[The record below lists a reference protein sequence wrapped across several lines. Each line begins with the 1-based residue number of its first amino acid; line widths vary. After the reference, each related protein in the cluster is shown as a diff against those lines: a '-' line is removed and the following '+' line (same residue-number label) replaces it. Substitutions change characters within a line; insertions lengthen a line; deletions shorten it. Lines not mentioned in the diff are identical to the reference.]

1 METPAT
7 RFVEHDG
14 VNIAWQV
21 FGDGP
26 AEILFVPGWVSNLD
40 LFSQY
45 PYGTRIAGTAP
56 RANPLGEDRAE
67 TRPPAERSS
76 CAAPFAWKAAVT
88 QLAVGRRRGD
98 QPMNLWPA
106 LRTRSGSCGWPHAD
120 DRYGPRRGGPCC
132 EHRSC

>member
-76 CAAPFAWKAAVT
+76 RAAPSHGRQQSRSSPSDVAAVT
-88 QLAVGRRRGD
+88 SQ
-98 QPMNLWPA
+98 
-106 LRTRSGSCGWPHAD
+106 
-120 DRYGPRRGGPCC
+120 
-132 EHRSC
+132 